1 MFWKIFGK
9 IWYLLVNN
17 NTMKKTVMITEKE
30 LNRLVKKIV
39 NEQGDDIDYEFI
51 KADDYAGK
59 LKEEMESH
67 LSDIFNQVLES
78 IQFKDMVLEY
88 QNRFKEKYPQYVDTN
103 YFNDNIDSLLDIST
117 DFENDSLGFFLSI
130 SLTDILS
137 E

>member
-1 MFWKIFGK
+1 MNKQ
-9 IWYLLVNN
+9 

-39 NEQGDDIDYEFI
+39 NEEGDDIDYEFI
-51 KADDYAGK
+51 KADEYARK
-59 LKEEMESH
+59 LKEDMESY
-67 LSDIFNQVLES
+67 LGDIFNQVLES

-103 YFNDNIDSLLDIST
+103 YFNENVDSLLNLST
-117 DFENDSLGFFLSI
+117 DFEYDSLGLSLSI
-130 SLTDILS
+130 SLSDILS